1 MRYANVPA
9 RMWLNDAIPTA
20 TTAAE
25 CVVHSGPE
33 SPYKNNKTAK
43 IRIVFLLF
51 FWYNGQFKFDEN
63 DPENLFVL
71 ATLFAP
77 DFCNKK
83 NIKFFL
89 LKNPK
94 SAQSETET
102 LQK

>member
-1 MRYANVPA
+1 M
-9 RMWLNDAIPTA
+9 
-20 TTAAE
+20 
-25 CVVHSGPE
+25 
-33 SPYKNNKTAK
+33 
-43 IRIVFLLF
+43 F
-51 FWYNGQFKFDEN
+51 FWHNGQFKLDQN

-77 DFCNKK
+77 DFCNFY
-83 NIKFFL
+83 FFYFFS